1 LIKIDTG
8 KIFQTIEEKKPNA
21 VTLSVPDGLSRGA
34 LEIASAIRE
43 KYGINAIVMGDSC
56 YGSCDTTDSD
66 VERLGA
72 SLAFNIGHTI
82 SLEKLG
88 RHTILIDA
96 FDDIRFDGVLE
107 KALPI
112 LAQYRKIGL
121 TTSSQHLNQLN
132 EVAALLHEK
141 GLTVVLGKGKG
152 QLRSGQ
158 VFGCE
163 FYPAFDIKEL
173 VDAFVFLGQ
182 SRFHAL
188 GVAISTGK
196 PTYMLDP
203 YMEEVVDMESL
214 AQARMKRS
222 VLAVY
227 KALDAERFGVIIG
240 LKEGQIMVRRALDIK
255 AKLESHGKGVVLMAM
270 REVSPARLNE
280 FREVDAFI
288 QTACPRIS
296 VDGETFDRPVL
307 SPPQAEALILLM
319 EKKDPGSFLERRHWL

>member
-1 LIKIDTG
+1 LIRIDAE
-8 KIFQTIEEKKPNA
+8 KIFQMIEEKKPKTI
-21 VTLSVPDGLSRGA
+21 TLSAPDGLSRGA
-34 LEIASAIRE
+34 LEIASTIRE
-43 KYGINAIVMGDSC
+43 RYGINAIVMADSC

-88 RHTILIDA
+88 SHTILIDA
-96 FDDIRFDGVLE
+96 FDDIPFDGVLE
-107 KALPI
+107 KALPV
-112 LAQYRKIGL
+112 LAQYGRIGL

-141 GLTVVLGKGKG
+141 GLTAVLGKGKG

-163 FYPAFDIKEL
+163 FYPAFDIKEG
-173 VDAFVFLGQ
+173 VNAFVFLGQ

-203 YMEEVVDMESL
+203 YMEEVVAMESL
-214 AQARMKRS
+214 AQARKKRS

-227 KALDAERFGVIIG
+227 KALD
-240 LKEGQIMVRRALDIK
+240 IK
-255 AKLESHGKGVVLMAM
+255 AKLEAHGKGVVLMAM

-296 VDGETFDRPVL
+296 VDGETFDRLVL